1 MSNRTVIPTNS
12 NDWHFVKLSY
22 HVNSYFISKGHEFFI
37 SIVHPDGN
45 KTIILAGYNL
55 KNNRGWY
62 KVETGRRI
70 FAIEDQTKIY
80 KNETL
85 FFSII
90 YSPYHAKPGTYTVS
104 LKVKDYLPP
113 CENMNITIKGLFCA
127 SVKKFKIIKI
137 FKFFI

>member
-1 MSNRTVIPTNS
+1 MISNRTVISTNS

-22 HVNSYFISKGHEFFI
+22 PVSSIFLSKGHKFVI

-45 KTIILAGYNL
+45 KTNMIAGYNL

-62 KVETGRRI
+62 KIETGPRI

-90 YSPYHAKPGTYTVS
+90 YSHFHAKPGTYTVS
-104 LKVKDYLPP
+104 LKVKDYLPS
-113 CENMNITIKGLFCA
+113 CKNINITIQSLF
-127 SVKKFKIIKI
+127 FDNI
-137 FKFFI
+137 